1 MDELYKDLLKD
12 GKHERHLLVMGWIIT
27 AVFAICA
34 IVGLSMF
41 FMNKMSKVIE
51 ETNTIAEYELIT
63 DNNSMN
69 NGNITVTR

>member
-12 GKHERHLLVMGWIIT
+12 SKHERRLLVMGWIIT

>member
-1 MDELYKDLLKD
+1 MEDFYKDIFED
-12 GKHERHLLVMGWIIT
+12 SKHEKRLLVTGWIIT